1 MSVKRALLSVYD
13 KTGLVE
19 LGRSLADL
27 GVELIGSGGTSR
39 ALLEAGLPVR
49 EGSDLTGFPE
59 VLGGR
64 VKTLHPVSHAG
75 LLARPTPEHMGELD
89 RLGIAPIDLVV
100 VNLYPFARTIATP
113 DVTLA
118 DAVEQIDIG
127 GVTLIRAAA
136 KNFARV
142 GVLVDPGDYGVVLAE
157 LRDFEEI
164 SEETRRRLAYKAF
177 RHTAEYDT
185 TISQYF
191 GDLGFARQP

>member
-1 MSVKRALLSVYD
+1 MSAMRALLSVYD
-13 KTGLVE
+13 KTGLVD
-19 LGRSLADL
+19 LGRSLSKL
-27 GVELIGSGGTSR
+27 GVELIGSGGTAR
-39 ALLEAGLPVR
+39 TLLEAGLQVR
-49 EGSDLTGFPE
+49 EVSELTGFPE

-64 VKTLHPVSHAG
+64 VKTLHPVIHAG
-75 LLARPTPEHMGELD
+75 LLARPTAEHMQELE

-113 DVTLA
+113 NVTIE

-142 GVLVDPGDYGVVLAE
+142 GVLVDPSDYPSVLTE
-157 LRDFEEI
+157 LRDSGELTEQ
-164 SEETRRRLAYKAF
+164 TRRRLAYKAF

-185 TISQYF
+185 TISRYF
-191 GDLGFARQP
+191 SDLGFARQ

>member
-1 MSVKRALLSVYD
+1 MTVKRALLSVYD
-13 KTGLVE
+13 KTGLVD

-27 GVELIGSGGTSR
+27 GVELIGSGGTAR
-39 ALLEAGLPVR
+39 ALLQAGLEVR
-49 EGSDLTGFPE
+49 EVSDLTGFPE

-64 VKTLHPVSHAG
+64 VKTLHPVIHAG
-75 LLARPTPEHMGELD
+75 LLARPTPEHMQELE
-89 RLGIAPIDLVV
+89 RLVIQPIDFAV

-113 DVTLA
+113 DVTLE

-142 GVLVDPGDYGVVLAE
+142 AVLADPSDYPIVLAE
-157 LRDFEEI
+157 LRDAGEV

-185 TISQYF
+185 AISRYF
-191 GDLGFARQP
+191 GDLGFARQ

>member
-1 MSVKRALLSVYD
+1 MTVKRALLSVYD
-13 KTGLVE
+13 KTGLVD

-27 GVELIGSGGTSR
+27 GVELIGSGGTAR
-39 ALLEAGLPVR
+39 ALLQAGLEVR
-49 EGSDLTGFPE
+49 EVSDLTGFPE

-64 VKTLHPVSHAG
+64 VKTLHPVIHAG
-75 LLARPTPEHMGELD
+75 LLARPTPEHMQELE
-89 RLGIAPIDLVV
+89 RLAIQPIDFAV

-113 DVTLA
+113 DVTLE

-142 GVLVDPGDYGVVLAE
+142 AVLADPSDYPIVLAE
-157 LRDFEEI
+157 LRDAGEV

-185 TISQYF
+185 AISRYF
-191 GDLGFARQP
+191 GDLGFARQ